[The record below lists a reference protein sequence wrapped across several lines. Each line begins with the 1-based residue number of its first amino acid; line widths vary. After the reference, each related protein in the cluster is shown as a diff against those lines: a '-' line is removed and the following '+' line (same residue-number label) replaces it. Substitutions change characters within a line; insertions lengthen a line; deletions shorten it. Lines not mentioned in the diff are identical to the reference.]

1 MFNGWDLLRFFK
13 RKKQHH
19 VIVIRHM
26 DDGTYRV
33 GCSTGDIGDVSSKT
47 LQGAEVSALATMMDD
62 GDFKHGD
69 TYEVE
74 FIPQEPVPHPHY
86 DN

>member
-1 MFNGWDLLRFFK
+1 MFEFLKNIR
-13 RKKQHH
+13 RKKMHH
-19 VIVIRHM
+19 IIVIRHM
-26 DDGTYRV
+26 DDGLYRV
-33 GCSTGDIGDVSSKT
+33 GCITGDIGDVFSKT

-74 FIPQEPVPHPHY
+74 YIPQEEKSC
-86 DN
+86 